1 MTATNSAW
9 LAEWLTGAV
18 RQSTGWTM
26 AQIDDGRNQVR
37 MDLVVPAD
45 VVSRLAEVER
55 EAGQLRVWHNRDSD
69 SAETGQG

>member
-1 MTATNSAW
+1 
-9 LAEWLTGAV
+9 
-18 RQSTGWTM
+18 M
-26 AQIDDGRNQVR
+26 AQINDGRNQVR

>member
-1 MTATNSAW
+1 MTANNSAW

-18 RQSTGWTM
+18 RQSTGWTL

-55 EAGQLRVWHNRDSD
+55 EAGRVWHNRDSD